1 MNGVTLVVT
10 LLGTASILA
19 ISAVT
24 LVAAQRANRA
34 QSLSAAKAV
43 DANAY
48 VRAKDIYEAALEA
61 ARVERQSLIVD
72 LHEAREDLRAARDDM
87 RELRES
93 NDRLLAEVRQ
103 LRAQLG
109 TG

>member
-1 MNGVTLVVT
+1 MNTSVVVT
-10 LLGTASILA
+10 LLGTASIM
-19 ISAVT
+19 
-24 LVAAQRANRA
+24 LVAVITIVVAQRANRA
-34 QSLSAAKAV
+34 QALAAAKAV
-43 DANAY
+43 DAGAY

-61 ARVERQSLIVD
+61 ARAERESLIGD
-72 LHEAREDLRAARDDM
+72 LHEAREDLRAARADM

-109 TG
+109 T